1 MAVSET
7 MIKNVCNMKLNNGTD
22 SEGNVKT
29 VNVSLGTL
37 SASAWD
43 AQKAYACASAIEGCL
58 SKTIYQVQHVLTNS
72 LQED

>member
-1 MAVSET
+1 MAVTET
-7 MIKNVCNMKLNNGTD
+7 MIKNQCNMKLNNGTD

-37 SASAWD
+37 SDSGWD
-43 AQKAYACASAIEGCL
+43 AAKAYACANAIEACL

-72 LQED
+72 LEES